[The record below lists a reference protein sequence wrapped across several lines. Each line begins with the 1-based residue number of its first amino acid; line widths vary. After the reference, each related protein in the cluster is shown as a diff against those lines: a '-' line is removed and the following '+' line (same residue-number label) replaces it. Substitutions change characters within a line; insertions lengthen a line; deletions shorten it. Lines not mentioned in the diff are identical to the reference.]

1 MPRRKLT
8 TINLKELEC
17 YPALIEELWN
27 NPNYSVKDLSTL
39 KLTVLDSYKPTIK
52 EVDKQCPERRRRLRN
67 WKSIELAKCKN
78 CINEGRVYWPN
89 KRQFPCYESEIER
102 FNPKYGYF
110 ADFLSNRKGYGTN
123 KTLSQ
128 GIQASPWIFRPRYLG
143 MEWRWSMKWVLD
155 FLYTPQVVCK
165 LCVHKKKKDLHII
178 VSPWF

>member
-67 WKSIELAKCKN
+67 
-78 CINEGRVYWPN
+78 
-89 KRQFPCYESEIER
+89 
-102 FNPKYGYF
+102 
-110 ADFLSNRKGYGTN
+110 
-123 KTLSQ
+123 
-128 GIQASPWIFRPRYLG
+128 
-143 MEWRWSMKWVLD
+143 
-155 FLYTPQVVCK
+155 
-165 LCVHKKKKDLHII
+165 
-178 VSPWF
+178 